1 MNQNVVERVL
11 ERLDISRDVACDLA
25 GLETVYRAWCL
36 NIPFDNTA
44 KLIALGNQSPG
55 LLPGIDAEEFFQR
68 FLTHNVGGTCWPTSN
83 ALFELL
89 VALGFRARRAAGSMR
104 DTGIVSHGTTKA
116 RIDDVDWLVDSSM
129 LTNGPLPLESEIF
142 ASNDPLVPTE
152 VRIDDGHYVIW
163 WDLPPNPSPIPCR
176 LLHDDV
182 THDFYIERYEASRL
196 RSPFNERIYARRNLG
211 TKILILTGNRRL
223 VKTVDAVE
231 DSELS
236 ETQLSESLVSEVGL
250 SPSILKELVKSPAWR
265 ASFIPPPPAVD
276 AASGGAPKKPDSGRT
291 SQPSAGYPST

>member
-1 MNQNVVERVL
+1 MNENLVERVL
-11 ERLDISRDVACDLA
+11 KRLEISRDVECDLA
-25 GLETVYRAWCL
+25 GLEAVYRAWCL

-44 KLIALGNQSPG
+44 KLIALGNQSSG
-55 LLPGIDAEEFFQR
+55 LLPGIDADEFFER
-68 FLTHNVGGTCWPTSN
+68 FLSHNVGGTCWPTSN

-89 VALGFRARRAAGSMR
+89 VAAGFQARRSAGSMR
-104 DTGIVSHGTTKA
+104 DTGIVSHGTTKV

-129 LTNGPLPLESEIF
+129 LTNGPLPLHSGKFI
-142 ASNDPLVPTE
+142 SDDPLIPTE
-152 VRIDDGHYVIW
+152 VRIENGDHVIW

-182 THDFYIERYEASRL
+182 SHDFYVERYEASRL

-211 TKILILTGNRRL
+211 THILILTGNRRL
-223 VKTVDAVE
+223 VKTIDGVE

-236 ETQLSESLVSEVGL
+236 DSQLSESLECEIGL
-250 SPSILKELVKSPAWR
+250 SPAILTELMNSPAWR

-276 AASGGAPKKPDSGRT
+276 AASAAAQQKPDSSRT

>member
-1 MNQNVVERVL
+1 MSDSVVERVL
-11 ERLDISRDVACDLA
+11 ERLDIRSDAANDIA
-25 GLETVYRAWCL
+25 GLETVYRAWCR

-44 KLIALGNQSPG
+44 KLIALGNRSPG

-68 FLTHNVGGTCWPTSN
+68 FLSHNVGGTCWPTSN

-104 DTGIVSHGTTKA
+104 DTGIVSHGTTKV

-129 LTNGPLPLESEIF
+129 LTNGPLPLKSEIF
-142 ASNDPLVPTE
+142 ASGDPLIPTE
-152 VRIDDGHYVIW
+152 VRIENGEHVIW
-163 WDLPPNPSPIPCR
+163 WDLPPNASPIPCR

-182 THDFYIERYEASRL
+182 SHDFYVERYEASRL

-211 TKILILTGNRRL
+211 TRILILTGNRRL
-223 VKTVDAVE
+223 VKKVDGIE
-231 DSELS
+231 DFELN
-236 ETQLSESLVSEVGL
+236 EAQLSESLEYEIGL
-250 SPSILKELVKSPAWR
+250 SPAILKDLMKSPAWR
-265 ASFIPPPPAVD
+265 ASFIPPPPAAD
-276 AASGGAPKKPDSGRT
+276 AASGAALQKPDSGRT